1 MKLTV
6 KSSKTSYDI
15 IIKKGLLS
23 NIDKYLDVEK
33 HYVIISDNQIP
44 DTIINSVRKQFKNH
58 LFVDF
63 PAGEQSKSLQEYSR
77 IINLLIDNY
86 VTKRSTIIALG
97 GGVTGDL
104 AGYIAA
110 TLYRGVDFIQIPTT
124 LLSQIDSSVG
134 GKVAVNSE
142 NAKNAIGTI
151 YPPKLVLIDS
161 ATLNTLSDR
170 QYNSGIAE
178 MLKYGLIGSREIYQK
193 VKDLQVKE
201 NIDDLIYKSLEIKKH
216 YVEIDEFDQKE
227 RHILNFGHTYG
238 HAYEAYYNYDKY
250 LHGEAVALG
259 MMKVVNKDLLPEL
272 KSVLELYNL
281 PTSDPV
287 NDSLLIDYIKRDKKT
302 KTSTINM
309 VFVDKIGESY
319 IKEVKIDEL

>member
-1 MKLTV
+1 M
-6 KSSKTSYDI
+6 
-15 IIKKGLLS
+15 
-23 NIDKYLDVEK
+23 
-33 HYVIISDNQIP
+33 
-44 DTIINSVRKQFKNH
+44 
-58 LFVDF
+58 
-63 PAGEQSKSLQEYSR
+63 
-77 IINLLIDNY
+77 
-86 VTKRSTIIALG
+86 
-97 GGVTGDL
+97 

-201 NIDDLIYKSLEIKKH
+201 NIDESALSLVKTIGARQSFATDVKNLIP
-216 YVEIDEFDQKE
+216 VENTYDSTTNELTVMAMDEDDE
-227 RHILNFGHTYG
+227 G
-238 HAYEAYYNYDKY
+238 AYYCEVSNPV
-250 LHGEAVALG
+250 LV
-259 MMKVVNKDLLPEL
+259 
-272 KSVLELYNL
+272 KS
-281 PTSDPV
+281 
-287 NDSLLIDYIKRDKKT
+287 DSASLTLI
-302 KTSTINM
+302 SLFSSFN
-309 VFVDKIGESY
+309 
-319 IKEVKIDEL
+319 

>member
-1 MKLTV
+1 MKLSV
-6 KSSKTSYDI
+6 KSSKTTYDI
-15 IIKKGLLS
+15 IIEKGLIS
-23 NIDKYLDVEK
+23 HIDKYLDVEK
-33 HYVIISDNQIP
+33 HYVIISDDQIP
-44 DTIINSVRKQFKNH
+44 ESIVDTVRKQLNNH
-58 LFVDF
+58 IFVDF
-63 PAGEQSKSLQEYSR
+63 PAGEQSKSLKEYSR
-77 IINLLIDNY
+77 IINLLIDAY
-86 VTKRSTIIALG
+86 VTKNSTIIALG

-110 TLYRGVDFIQIPTT
+110 TLYRGIDFVQIPTT

-134 GKVAVNSE
+134 GKVAVNSD
-142 NAKNAIGTI
+142 NVKNAIGTV
-151 YPPKLVLIDS
+151 YPPRIVLIDS
-161 ATLNTLSDR
+161 KTLNTLSDK

-193 VKDLQVKE
+193 VRNFQVKE

-238 HAYEAYYNYDKY
+238 HAYEAYYDYDKY

-259 MMKVVNKDLLPEL
+259 MIKVINKDLLPEL
-272 KSVLELYNL
+272 KNVLELYNL

-302 KTSTINM
+302 KTDTINM
-309 VFVDKIGESY
+309 VFVDKIGEAY
-319 IKEVKIDEL
+319 IKEVKINEL